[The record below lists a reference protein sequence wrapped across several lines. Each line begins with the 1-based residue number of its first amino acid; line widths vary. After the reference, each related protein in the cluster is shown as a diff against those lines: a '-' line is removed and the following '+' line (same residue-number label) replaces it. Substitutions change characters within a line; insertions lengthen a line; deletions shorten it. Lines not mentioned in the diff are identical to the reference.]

1 MNYPVILKI
10 LSMLFAI
17 MAAAF
22 SLSAG
27 VSLFYYADSPLEGEA
42 MPAWIS
48 IIALS
53 VLLAFAFFLPSRTA
67 SGKIFKKE
75 AMCIVGVGWTLA
87 SLLGAVPYIMIA
99 GAPFADAFFE
109 SASGLT
115 TTGAS
120 VFGDYSD
127 FPRSL
132 MFWRCFSHWIGG
144 LGVVVFFV
152 AILSFLGPDGRVLY
166 SREASASSGGGM
178 ETERIQSAAL
188 KIMGV
193 YAAISLACAASF
205 RLCGMGWY
213 DAVCHM
219 LSTVA
224 TGGFSVYEDSIAHY
238 GSLTVYW
245 VVAFFMFV
253 GGVGFSVPMFLAAGQ
268 FRRALQNTEL
278 KLYAAILATASVGM
292 AVFMFARSGSE
303 DSLWRTFTYSA
314 FNAIS
319 VMTTTGFMCDDYQK
333 WPPMTHSVFFALM
346 LIGGCSGST
355 SGGIKVSRFALSFA
369 LCRNHI
375 EKSFRPR
382 VVRPVKINGKI
393 IGERDAFEVLSYIAL
408 YCLIAVASILALSF
422 LETDLQLSESI
433 TSVISSLN
441 NVGPGF
447 GRVGPSENYGFMHGA
462 SKIFLGVLMIMG
474 RLELYAILALFMPSL
489 WIKFQ

>member
-17 MAAAF
+17 MALTF
-22 SLSAG
+22 SLCAG
-27 VSLFYYADSPLEGEA
+27 VSLIYYADSPLEGEA

-87 SLLGAVPYIMIA
+87 SLLGAVPYVMILDA
-99 GAPFADAFFE
+99 AFADAFFE

-166 SREASASSGGGM
+166 SREASAASGGGM

-193 YAAISLACAASF
+193 YAAISLACAATF

-213 DAVCHM
+213 DSVCHM

-224 TGGFSVYEDSIAHY
+224 TGGFSVYENSIAHY
-238 GSLTVYW
+238 DSLAVYW
-245 VVAFFMFV
+245 AVTLFMFI
-253 GGVGFSVPMFLAAGQ
+253 GGVSFSVPMFMASGQ
-268 FRRALQNTEL
+268 FRRAFQNTEL
-278 KLYAAILATASVGM
+278 KLYASILALASAAM
-292 AVFMFARSGSE
+292 AAFMYVHSGGP
-303 DSLWRTFTYSA
+303 DSFWRTLTYCA
-314 FNAIS
+314 FNAVS

-333 WPPMTHSVFFALM
+333 WLPMTHSVFFALM

-355 SGGIKVSRFALSFA
+355 SGGIKVSRLALSFA

-393 IGERDAFEVLSYIAL
+393 IDGRDAFEVLSYVAL
-408 YCLIAVASILALSF
+408 YCLIALASILALSF
-422 LETDLQLSESI
+422 FETDLRLSETI
-433 TSVISSLN
+433 TSVVSSLN

-447 GRVGPSENYGFMHGA
+447 GRAGPAENYGFMNGV
-462 SKIFLGVLMIMG
+462 SKTFLGVLMIMG
-474 RLELYAILALFMPSL
+474 RLEFYAVLALFMPSL
-489 WIKFQ
+489 WKKFQ

>member
-1 MNYPVILKI
+1 
-10 LSMLFAI
+10 
-17 MAAAF
+17 
-22 SLSAG
+22 
-27 VSLFYYADSPLEGEA
+27 
-42 MPAWIS
+42 
-48 IIALS
+48 
-53 VLLAFAFFLPSRTA
+53 
-67 SGKIFKKE
+67 
-75 AMCIVGVGWTLA
+75 
-87 SLLGAVPYIMIA
+87 
-99 GAPFADAFFE
+99 
-109 SASGLT
+109 
-115 TTGAS
+115 
-120 VFGDYSD
+120 
-127 FPRSL
+127 
-132 MFWRCFSHWIGG
+132 MFWRCLSHWIGG

-166 SREASASSGGGM
+166 SREASAASGGGM

-193 YAAISLACAASF
+193 YAAISLVCTLSF
-205 RLCGMGWY
+205 KLCGMGWY

-238 GSLTVYW
+238 DSLTVYW
-245 VVAFFMFV
+245 VVAIFMFV
-253 GGVGFSVPMFLAAGQ
+253 GGVSFSVPMFLAAGQ

-278 KLYAAILATASVGM
+278 KLYAAILAIASVAM
-292 AVFMFARSGSE
+292 AAFMCAQPGAAESP
-303 DSLWRTFTYSA
+303 WRTFTYSA
-314 FNAIS
+314 FNAVS

-333 WPPMTHSVFFALM
+333 WLPMTHSVFFALM

-355 SGGIKVSRFALSFA
+355 SGGIKVSRLALSFA

-393 IGERDAFEVLSYIAL
+393 IGERDAFEVLSYITL

-422 LETDLQLSESI
+422 LETDLSLSESI

-441 NVGPGF
+441 NIGPGF
-447 GRVGPSENYGFMHGA
+447 DRVGPAENYGFMNGA

-474 RLELYAILALFMPSL
+474 RLEFYAILALFMPSL
-489 WIKFQ
+489 WKKFQ